1 MTDVERLLAAEL
13 EELGRSA
20 PHDADLARSVR
31 RRARHRRTAWAAA
44 VAVLVLIGGIA
55 AAATRSRGGAAPVA
69 AAPAT
74 APAAAP
80 PTFACAAP
88 EPRLLPAWART
99 GFSDPKPVM
108 PFVQSRDGR
117 MVAIL
122 FTDRLTA
129 PPRRNVGNKI
139 LWVTPVNDAG
149 GFSFT
154 ARLSG
159 TRTSVRRDVAPAPG
173 PSIIDLP
180 APGCW
185 QLELHWGGHYTDTI
199 ALPYTT
205 P

>member
-31 RRARHRRTAWAAA
+31 RRARHRGTAWAAA
-44 VAVLVLIGGIA
+44 AAVLVLIGGVA

-74 APAAAP
+74 AP

-88 EPRLLPAWART
+88 EPRLLPVWARA
-99 GFSDPKPVM
+99 GFSDPEPVA

-129 PPRRNVGNKI
+129 PPRPNVGNKI
-139 LWVTPVNDAG
+139 LWVTPVDDAG
-149 GFSFT
+149 GFWFT

-159 TRTSVRRDVAPAPG
+159 TGTSVRRDVAPAPG
-173 PSIIDLP
+173 PSIVDLP

-185 QLELHWGGHYTDTI
+185 QLELHWGCHYTDTI